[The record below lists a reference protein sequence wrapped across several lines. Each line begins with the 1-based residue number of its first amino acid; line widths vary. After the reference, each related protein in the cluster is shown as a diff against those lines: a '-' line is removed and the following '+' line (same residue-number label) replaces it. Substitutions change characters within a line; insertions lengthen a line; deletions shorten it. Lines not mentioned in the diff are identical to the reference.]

1 MTSLSLPIPD
11 GLGGI
16 LSPPVYLQ
24 TRSLLLGGCSVQY
37 DDSSCTIIDSRPDFY
52 RQVNVRGC
60 TSADAAVT
68 AAIAAWTDGQAREWG
83 QA

>member
-1 MTSLSLPIPD
+1 MTQLSLPIPD
-11 GLGGI
+11 GFGGI
-16 LSPPVYLQ
+16 LAPPVYLQ
-24 TRSLLLGGCSVQY
+24 TRSLLLGGCTIQY

-60 TSADAAVT
+60 ASSDAAV
-68 AAIAAWTDGQAREWG
+68 AAAVAAWTDGQTSEWG